1 MSRASTRTKLPL
13 ATWAKI
19 MGIHPLHFE
28 QVRIADQDP
37 HCDQLIFQHNWQNS
51 DHVSREEV
59 AQAILET
66 ETRIETYLG
75 YRLAPTWEVD
85 EWKGVVQPYQKEM
98 INYYAGDI
106 RGFNSTVK
114 ANWGYMIS
122 GGIKSVDLVEADAPI
137 VYTDVDNDG
146 YFETATVVVA
156 TVATDKNEICIFYP
170 NKDGDETWEIRPT
183 EVTLSGGNA
192 TIVFRREYA
201 VVEELQEVY
210 DITGAEAIGD
220 DDTAFLE
227 EVDVYRIYNDPQTQA
242 SFLWEPFA
250 GRWCGTCNGT
260 GCSTCAYATQ
270 TGCLLLRGDPRE
282 SVVVYHPAEWDS
294 DNNEFDALSWAMTRQ
309 PDIVRLYYYS
319 GWRNK
324 KQRYT
329 SRMDPE
335 WERTVAYM
343 AAAAL
348 ERPLCDCSSGEAQWK
363 RWRTDL
369 ALAIN
374 DDVRRTFYGHSSDID
389 NPFGSRLGE
398 VQAWR
403 KVKELAVGKAVVT

>member
-1 MSRASTRTKLPL
+1 M
-13 ATWAKI
+13 
-19 MGIHPLHFE
+19 
-28 QVRIADQDP
+28 
-37 HCDQLIFQHNWQNS
+37 
-51 DHVSREEV
+51 
-59 AQAILET
+59 
-66 ETRIETYLG
+66 
-75 YRLAPTWEVD
+75 
-85 EWKGVVQPYQKEM
+85 
-98 INYYAGDI
+98 
-106 RGFNSTVK
+106 
-114 ANWGYMIS
+114 
-122 GGIKSVDLVEADAPI
+122 
-137 VYTDVDNDG
+137 
-146 YFETATVVVA
+146 
-156 TVATDKNEICIFYP
+156 
-170 NKDGDETWEIRPT
+170 
-183 EVTLSGGNA
+183 
-192 TIVFRREYA
+192 
-201 VVEELQEVY
+201 
-210 DITGAEAIGD
+210 
-220 DDTAFLE
+220 
-227 EVDVYRIYNDPQTQA
+227 
-242 SFLWEPFA
+242 
-250 GRWCGTCNGT
+250 
-260 GCSTCAYATQ
+260 
-270 TGCLLLRGDPRE
+270 
-282 SVVVYHPAEWDS
+282 VVYHPAEWDS